1 MASFRPMFHFGE
13 NEIKGNAQRFA
24 TRDEAEG
31 SASER
36 FRNWYMPTDW
46 SVEKSNDPVNYIWM
60 SHTGDVSLCTTEDFE
75 LYCAKRA
82 EDED

>member
-1 MASFRPMFHFGE
+1 MFHFGE

-36 FRNWYMPTDW
+36 FQNWTMVRTF
-46 SVEKSNDPVNYIWM
+46 SVEESSEPVNYCW
-60 SHTGDVSLCTTEDFE
+60 TKERGDFHL
-75 LYCAKRA
+75 
-82 EDED
+82 